1 VDCDRDDV
9 MGSSRKYWQYAREC
23 ARWAAESQN
32 KSEQDLLLQIAKAWT
47 NVALVQDDVARQ
59 ADSEAGKSR
68 LHS

>member
-1 VDCDRDDV
+1 
-9 MGSSRKYWQYAREC
+9 MGSSREYRQYAEEG
-23 ARWAAESQN
+23 ARWAAESKD

-59 ADSEAGKSR
+59 ACLELHKPR